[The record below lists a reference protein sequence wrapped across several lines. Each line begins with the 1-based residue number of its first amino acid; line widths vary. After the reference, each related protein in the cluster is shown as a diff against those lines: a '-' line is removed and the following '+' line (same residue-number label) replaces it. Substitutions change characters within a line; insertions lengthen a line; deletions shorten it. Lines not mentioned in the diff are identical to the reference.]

1 MQEFSIILLNAFSF
15 GQVDT
20 LSKLVDMAPTQFIWT
35 TIFSTLIWVFI
46 YQAIM
51 EVFDNVFN

>member
-1 MQEFSIILLNAFSF
+1 MQEFSIILLNAFAF

-20 LSKLVDMAPTQFIWT
+20 LSKLVDMAPTQFLWSLL
-35 TIFSTLIWVFI
+35 FSAFIWVVI
-46 YQAIM
+46 YKAIM